1 MDYLGHGSPSKSTRP
16 KIPGQDTVSPRA
28 AQEAQDMLKRF
39 AQVGEKRF
47 QFERIIGEGSA
58 GVTFKMKMKEEEEQ
72 PPSLY
77 KTPSSK
83 TPVRRFVMKRSLNA
97 QAERNL
103 KQEIEV
109 LKRFSASMHISRP
122 FYVDDGRLESTISYM
137 DGPTLLTEW
146 IEGGLL
152 YDFIQRLGDREQP
165 LPNRMLW
172 RLFLCFCRFLVA
184 MAWPPDGDGSA
195 AVIETIPKPN
205 ANGVR
210 PPMSRLLHGDL
221 NHRNVM
227 IDAFESIEH
236 SKVPL
241 LKLIDFGGSRDLPA
255 STNQAADLAVKTNM
269 LYIGQ
274 IMLTLVGGSHL
285 GGSANMQVTIN
296 GEEKTVRSY
305 ARDLDGLNPSYKA
318 PPALVAR
325 HKDKMDN
332 LDPRIRSLVARCCA
346 LSSTDRPDIV
356 DLLDMVEEAVRTTKK
371 DYYSSYKY
379 FANESDEALERLSRE
394 LLLNADSISSTLAS
408 LTLGP

>member
-1 MDYLGHGSPSKSTRP
+1 MR
-16 KIPGQDTVSPRA
+16 
-28 AQEAQDMLKRF
+28 
-39 AQVGEKRF
+39 
-47 QFERIIGEGSA
+47 
-58 GVTFKMKMKEEEEQ
+58 MKEEGEEEKEKEEEGQ
-72 PPSLY
+72 TPSLY
-77 KTPSSK
+77 KTPPSQ

-109 LKRFSASMHISRP
+109 LERFKASMHVARP
-122 FYVDDGRLESTISYM
+122 FYIDDGKLERTLSYM

-146 IEGGLL
+146 IDGGLL
-152 YDFIQRLGDREQP
+152 YDFIQRLGDRDQP

-172 RLFLCFCRFLVA
+172 RFFLCFCRFLVA

-195 AVIETIPKPN
+195 AVVETIPNPN
-205 ANGVR
+205 AHGVR

-236 SKVPL
+236 SRVPL

-255 STNQAADLAVKTNM
+255 NDKQPADLAVKTNM

-274 IMLTLVGGSHL
+274 IMLTLIGGSHL
-285 GGSANMQVTIN
+285 GGSANMNIAIDGVDKVI
-296 GEEKTVRSY
+296 RSY
-305 ARDLDGLNPSYKA
+305 ARDIDGLNPSYKA

-346 LSSTDRPDIV
+346 LSSTDRPDIEH
-356 DLLDMVEEAVRTTKK
+356 LLDTVEAAVRTTKK
-371 DYYSSYKY
+371 DYYSGYKY
-379 FANESDEALERLSRE
+379 FANESDHALERLSRE
-394 LLLNADSISSTLAS
+394 LLFDADSIGISLAGLS
-408 LTLGP
+408 LGP